1 MPLPQTPSPPPPH
14 TQQTTLLMPQTPKL
28 LLRGALLSQAM
39 GSSERTE
46 ALPTHPWPCP
56 QARLTVTT
64 RQCPSMGCNGAARA
78 CRALGES
85 QSPCSD
91 RPRAA
96 CLSQQGFPLE
106 PPGQTAT
113 SRSLPVL
120 LQPPKGVS
128 VQESTGVDGY
138 PFLPV
143 SHTGCRWLWGHCPPS
158 VSQAHPETHMRR
170 AHADRV
176 ASACTYV
183 HAEGPKPRTSHPA
196 PTFGAQGS
204 VSQAIGYVGCRGTMW
219 HCEEF

>member
-1 MPLPQTPSPPPPH
+1 M
-14 TQQTTLLMPQTPKL
+14 
-28 LLRGALLSQAM
+28 SQAM

-128 VQESTGVDGY
+128 VQECAGVDGY